1 MKPKSE
7 ETKNQFLI
15 NNPDVL
21 RNYEEAPEDEENI
34 VPQKTMRKFIAL
46 SPRTAGE
53 VKTILINVDQIV
65 AVEVFENICRIRTAI
80 IEPGAHGPMPLT
92 YDVRKSDFEK
102 EFASVFAD

>member
-1 MKPKSE
+1 MK
-7 ETKNQFLI
+7 
-15 NNPDVL
+15 
-21 RNYEEAPEDEENI
+21 
-34 VPQKTMRKFIAL
+34 KFIAL

-53 VKTILINVDQIV
+53 VKTILIYVDQIV
-65 AVEVFENICRIRTAI
+65 AVEVFENRCRIRTAI

>member
-15 NNPDVL
+15 KNKEEL
-21 RNYEEAPEDEENI
+21 RNYQGDPEDEENV
-34 VPQKTMRKFIAL
+34 VPQKTMKKFIAL

-53 VKTILINVDQIV
+53 VKTVLINVDQIV
-65 AVEVFENICRIRTAI
+65 AVENFGKICRVYTAI
-80 IEPGAHGPMPLT
+80 VKPGPHGPMPLS
-92 YDVRKSDFEK
+92 YDVWTSDFEK

>member
-15 NNPDVL
+15 NNKDVL
-21 RNYEEAPEDEENI
+21 RNYEEAPEDEENV

-65 AVEVFENICRIRTAI
+65 AVEVFENICRVYTAI
-80 IEPGAHGPMPLT
+80 VKPGPHGPMPLS
-92 YDVRKSDFEK
+92 YDVWTSDFEK